1 MDISRIIPIFILATL
16 SFFVAILWA
25 PGLARFLH
33 RGQFWKKHPRTEGV
47 DGRKIDLF
55 TKLHK
60 DRETKVPRMAGV
72 LIWVT
77 TAVFA
82 LGFFFL
88 AEFFPDS
95 FVQRLNFLSRA
106 QTWLPLFTLVAASL
120 IGLADDVLVV
130 RGSGRVE
137 QGGGIRFRHRLFM
150 VFVIALIGAWWFF
163 FKLDANSIHLPF
175 LGELIIG
182 WWYIPFF
189 IIVMFAL
196 FSSSIIDGLD
206 GLAGGVFAILFGVFG
221 AIAFAHQQYQIAAFC
236 AVIAGSLL
244 AFLWFN
250 VPPAVFYMGETGILG
265 LTTTLAVI
273 AFITDSVLLLPI
285 VGFVLW
291 LEAGSVILQ
300 MIWKRWLGRKLFLI
314 APFHHHL
321 EAKGWPAHTVT
332 MRFWMVA
339 GISAAI
345 GLIIALADPTFTIR
359 G

>member
-1 MDISRIIPIFILATL
+1 MDISRIIPIFVLATL
-16 SFFVAILWA
+16 AFFIAILWA

-33 RGQFWKKHPRTEGV
+33 RGQFWKKQPRTEGV
-47 DGRKIDLF
+47 DGNKITLF

-95 FVQRLNFLSRA
+95 FAQRLNFLSRA
-106 QTWLPLFTLVAASL
+106 QTWLPLFTLVAGSL
-120 IGLADDVLVV
+120 IGLADDLLVV

-137 QGGGIRFRHRLFM
+137 QGGGIRFRHRLLMIFA
-150 VFVIALIGAWWFF
+150 IALVGAWWFF
-163 FKLDANSIHLPF
+163 FKLDANSIHVPF

-182 WWYIPFF
+182 WLYVPFF

-236 AVIAGSLL
+236 AVVAGSLL

-300 MIWKRWLGRKLFLI
+300 MIWKRFLKRKLFLI
-314 APFHHHL
+314 APLHHHL

-359 G
+359 L

>member
-1 MDISRIIPIFILATL
+1 MDISRIIPIFVLSTLA
-16 SFFVAILWA
+16 FFVAILWA
-25 PGLARFLH
+25 PGLAQFLH
-33 RGQFWKKHPRTEGV
+33 RGQFWKKQPRTEGV
-47 DGRKIDLF
+47 DGQKITLF

-60 DRETKVPRMAGV
+60 DKETKVPRMAGV
-72 LIWVT
+72 LVWVT

-88 AEFFPDS
+88 AEFFPTS
-95 FVQRLNFLSRA
+95 FLSRLNFLSRA
-106 QTWLPLFTLVAASL
+106 QTWLPLFTLIAASL
-120 IGLADDVLVV
+120 IGLADDLLVV

-137 QGGGIRFRHRLFM
+137 QGGGIRFRHRLLM
-150 VFVIALIGAWWFF
+150 IFVIALVGAWWFF
-163 FKLDANSIHLPF
+163 FKLDANSIHVPF

-196 FSSSIIDGLD
+196 FSSSIIDGVD

-236 AVIAGSLL
+236 AVVAGSLL

-250 VPPAVFYMGETGILG
+250 VPPAAFYMGETGILG

-300 MIWKRWLGRKLFLI
+300 MMWKRWLGRKLFLI

-321 EAKGWPAHTVT
+321 EAKGWPGHTVT

-345 GLIIALADPTFTIR
+345 GLIIALADPTFTSR
-359 G
+359 L

>member
-1 MDISRIIPIFILATL
+1 MDISRIIPIFVLSTLA
-16 SFFVAILWA
+16 FFVAILWA
-25 PGLARFLH
+25 PGLAQFLH
-33 RGQFWKKHPRTEGV
+33 RGQFWKKQPRTEGV
-47 DGRKIDLF
+47 DGQKITLF

-60 DRETKVPRMAGV
+60 DKETKVPRMAGV
-72 LIWVT
+72 LVWVT

-88 AEFFPDS
+88 AEFFPAS
-95 FVQRLNFLSRA
+95 FLSRLNFLSRA
-106 QTWLPLFTLVAASL
+106 QTWLPLFTLIAASL
-120 IGLADDVLVV
+120 IGLADDLLVV

-137 QGGGIRFRHRLFM
+137 QGGGIRFRHRLLM
-150 VFVIALIGAWWFF
+150 IFVIALVGAWWFF
-163 FKLDANSIHLPF
+163 FKLDANSIHVPF

-236 AVIAGSLL
+236 AVVAGALL

-250 VPPAVFYMGETGILG
+250 VPPAAFYMGETGILG

-273 AFITDSVLLLPI
+273 AFITDAVLLLPI

-314 APFHHHL
+314 APLHHHL
-321 EAKGWPAHTVT
+321 EAKGWPGHTVT

-345 GLIIALADPTFTIR
+345 GLIIALADPTFTSR
-359 G
+359 L